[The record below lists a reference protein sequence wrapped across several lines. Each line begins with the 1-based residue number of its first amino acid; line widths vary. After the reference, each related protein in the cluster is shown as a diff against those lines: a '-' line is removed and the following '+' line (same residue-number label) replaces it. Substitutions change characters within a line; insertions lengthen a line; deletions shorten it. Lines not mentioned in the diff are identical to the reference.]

1 MQAGL
6 GGRARRFHPK
16 FSEHKTVARLHAKR
30 AERTVVMQ
38 HHQGALGALGGD
50 ALRFCDLGVE
60 GGNPLLRQTN
70 AWKTGRVVFVDADAW
85 YVMAASPSSIKQVI
99 ADVIQGY
106 QP

>member
-1 MQAGL
+1 LHGQPISSEFIQQANPDIL
-6 GGRARRFHPK
+6 YVVDRTAVM
-16 FSEHKTVARLHAKR
+16 EHRPLLNAQTL
-30 AERTVVMQ
+30 
-38 HHQGALGALGGD
+38 
-50 ALRFCDLGVE
+50 
-60 GGNPLLRQTN
+60 GNPLLRQTN